1 MKTHKNDL
9 CPLCGGTKTKGK
21 TTFTVDLGF
30 GVVVVRQV
38 PAMVCAQCGS
48 EWMDDKAAEK
58 VESIVTNARNERN
71 ITPHNSILL
80 YRDISSYQSRA
91 HSAIAKEPAVKY
103 GKKLKK

>member
-30 GVVVVRQV
+30 GVVVIRQV
-38 PAMVCAQCGS
+38 PGMVCNQCGS

-71 ITPHNSILL
+71 TAPHNSILL
-80 YRDISSYQSRA
+80 YRDISSYTS
-91 HSAIAKEPAVKY
+91 HSTIAVAKEPAVKY
-103 GKKLKK
+103 KKLKK